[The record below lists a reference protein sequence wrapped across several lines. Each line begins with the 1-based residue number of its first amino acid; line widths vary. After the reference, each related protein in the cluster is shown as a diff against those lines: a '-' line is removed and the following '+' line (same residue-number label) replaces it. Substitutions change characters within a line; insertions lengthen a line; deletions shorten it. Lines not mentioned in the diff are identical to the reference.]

1 VTEGYATVNGLPV
14 QSARVIVG
22 NVGPWHALLDVAADD
37 LLSGAV
43 TIRIGTL
50 TLKGT
55 VTEAYSGSFASNQ
68 RCRVVA
74 GAGGWAQ
81 IVRPR
86 GYHNDAGVKAR
97 LVAEDAARE
106 VGERIGTFTPAA
118 ERVGV
123 DYARERTH
131 AVAALEDAAG
141 PGVAWWVDYA
151 GVTHVGPRPAAT
163 ADVEGYDVLAYDP
176 RSRVATL
183 GIDDPSTV
191 TIGALIARGLD
202 KPRVVREL
210 EIRADAEG
218 LRATVWLG
226 GGETAPDRLAGLM
239 RSIIARATEGQL
251 FGPWRYRVVRM
262 VSGRAEL
269 QPVNTAAGLPDL
281 GPVELWPGVASAHAE
296 LTPGSH
302 VLVQF
307 VEGDR
312 AQPIVT
318 HVAPRGAS
326 GWIPTTVTIGGE
338 SGPPAARQGDAVEVL
353 LPPAVFNGTMNGSTP
368 LTGVMTFTA
377 TKAVGAITGGSA
389 KVRIAT

>member
-1 VTEGYATVNGLPV
+1 VTGGYATVNGLPC
-14 QSARVIVG
+14 QSVRVIVS
-22 NVGPWHALLDVAADD
+22 NVGPWHALLDVAADE

-43 TIRIGTL
+43 TIRIGLLTL
-50 TLKGT
+50 TGT
-55 VTEAYSGSFASNQ
+55 VTEAYSGTFGTDQ

-74 GAGGWAQ
+74 GAAGWAQ
-81 IVRPR
+81 VVQPK

-97 LVAEDAARE
+97 LIAEDAARA
-106 VGERIGTFTPAA
+106 VGERIGSFTPAV

-141 PGVAWWVDYA
+141 PGVAWWVDYT

-163 ADVEGYDVLAYDP
+163 ADAEGYDVLAYDP
-176 RSRVATL
+176 RTRVATL
-183 GIDDPSTV
+183 GIDDPSMV
-191 TIGALIARGLD
+191 TIGSLIVRGLD

-218 LRATVWLG
+218 LRAIVWLG
-226 GGETAPDRLAGLM
+226 GADSAPDRLSGLV
-239 RSIIARATEGQL
+239 RAIVARATDGKI

-262 VSGRAEL
+262 AAGRAEL
-269 QPVNTAAGLPDL
+269 QPVNASAGLPDIS
-281 GPVELWPGVASAHAE
+281 GIEVWPGVASAHAE

-302 VLVQF
+302 ALVQF
-307 VEGDR
+307 IEGDR

-326 GWIPTTVTIGGE
+326 GWIPSTVTIGGE

-377 TKAVGAITGGSA
+377 VKAVGAITGGSG